1 MEPNF
6 LFTAFN
12 TLAMF
17 GWLFLFLLPKKQ
29 ITQQLLY
36 SGFWP
41 GLLAILYAGS
51 LSLAVITSG
60 APSFSSMDNIRQIFS
75 SDWGVLTGWVHY
87 LCFDLLVGIWI
98 TRNAQQK
105 GIPHGWIII
114 PLFFTFMLGRVGWMM
129 YMIIRRIKAK

>member
-1 MEPNF
+1 MDTNL

-12 TLAMF
+12 GLAMF
-17 GWLFLFLLPKKQ
+17 GWLFLFVLPKKQ

-36 SGFWP
+36 SGLWP
-41 GLLAILYAGS
+41 GLLAISYAVC
-51 LSLAVITSG
+51 LVIAVSSSG
-60 APSFSSMDNIRQIFS
+60 TPSFSTMDDIRQIFS

-105 GIPHGWIII
+105 NISHGWIIV
-114 PLFFTFMLGRVGWMM
+114 PLFFTFMLGPLGWMM
-129 YMIIRRIKAK
+129 YLVIRKVKK